1 MSDNTELNAAKLT
14 AIYIKMRDKRTQL
27 AKQYEME
34 DGTIKDQMD
43 TVVKL
48 LLDICKRDDA
58 NSIKT
63 NSGTVIRSMKTRYWT
78 SDWHSMYEFIKD
90 HEAFDL
96 LEQRIHQ
103 THMKQFL
110 TENPDLLPPG
120 LNAESEYT
128 ISVRKSK

>member
-34 DGTIKDQMD
+34 DGAIKEQMD

-58 NSIKT
+58 SSIKT
-63 NSGTVIRSMKTRYWT
+63 NAGTVIRSMKTRYWT
-78 SDWHSMYEFIKD
+78 SDWHSMYEFIKE
-90 HEAFDL
+90 HQAFDL
-96 LEQRIHQ
+96 LEQRLHQ

-110 TENPDLLPPG
+110 TENPNLLPPG